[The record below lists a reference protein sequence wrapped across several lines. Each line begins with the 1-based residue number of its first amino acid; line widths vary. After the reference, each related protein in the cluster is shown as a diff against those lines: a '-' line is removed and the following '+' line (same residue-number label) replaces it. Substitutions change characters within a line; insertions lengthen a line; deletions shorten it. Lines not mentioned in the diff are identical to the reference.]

1 MKVALRLRLQCLGHL
16 VEDVGGLVHPAPL
29 LSGRGIELL
38 EGGPEAQGFISDGQL
53 RWLRKSPLSE
63 IEEQLLPALLA
74 LTDAVHDG
82 DQLLPAFGRGSH
94 EDEQALLLVALVF
107 QPHVHMDAVGPDVD
121 VLLAGEVS
129 TAPLLVLLTPIL
141 LETNDDVGAESL
153 GVNAHQR
160 LQGLGKSR
168 PSRCP

>member
-1 MKVALRLRLQCLGHL
+1 MKVALRLRLQSLGHL

-29 LSGRGIELL
+29 LPGRGIDLSKS
-38 EGGPEAQGFISDGQL
+38 GPEAQGPVTDGQL
-53 RWLRKSPLSE
+53 RWLREPPLLE